1 MKPDHKAA
9 LAKCRAWPHKSN
21 TAACYLDA
29 MTCLDKAEKERDV
42 AYGLLDECKARLDKA
57 TELLRSVV
65 AGDDDYS
72 TGCDC
77 KRCAA
82 IRAFLER
89 ESSG

>member
-29 MTCLDKAEKERDV
+29 MTS
-42 AYGLLDECKARLDKA
+42 LDKA
-57 TELLRSVV
+57 TELLRRAIS
-65 AGDDDYS
+65 ADPDFAP
-72 TGCDC
+72 TIT
-77 KRCAA
+77 A

>member
-29 MTCLDKAEKERDV
+29 M
-42 AYGLLDECKARLDKA
+42 ARFDKA